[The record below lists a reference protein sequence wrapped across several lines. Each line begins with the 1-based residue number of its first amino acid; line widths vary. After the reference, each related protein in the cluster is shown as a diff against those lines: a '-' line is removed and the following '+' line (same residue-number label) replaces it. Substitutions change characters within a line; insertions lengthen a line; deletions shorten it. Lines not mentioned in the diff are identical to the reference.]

1 MDIVLAEIWGVRGFL
16 GLQIPL
22 QPHMLLS
29 VKSFN
34 VFVGLCVRV
43 CISAAC
49 VGECVCVP
57 L

>member
-1 MDIVLAEIWGVRGFL
+1 MNKKKVHKDIVLTEIGGVRGFL

-34 VFVGLCVRV
+34 VFVCLCVYASR
-43 CISAAC
+43 C
-49 VGECVCVP
+49 VYE
-57 L
+57 